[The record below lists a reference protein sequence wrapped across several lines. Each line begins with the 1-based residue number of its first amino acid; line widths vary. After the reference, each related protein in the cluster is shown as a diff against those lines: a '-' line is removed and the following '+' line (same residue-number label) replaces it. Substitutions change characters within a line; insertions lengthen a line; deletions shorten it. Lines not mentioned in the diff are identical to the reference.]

1 MVKVV
6 WFRFQQFLI
15 PLTMLLVEGRVKRD
29 YLDIYLTAFL
39 EVCNFG
45 NASARGYSLFLKYS
59 KLHPDFKKTET
70 NLENFFSF

>member
-6 WFRFQQFLI
+6 WCIFQQFLI
-15 PLTMLLVEGRVKRD
+15 PLTMLLDEGRVKRD

-59 KLHPDFKKTET
+59 KLHPDFKKRET